1 MTSATV
7 VNRYANALAHVLTAP
22 QAAIAPADALAQLR
36 GFHASASTA
45 PQLQTVLAS
54 PAVPRTRK
62 RTVIR
67 KIAASLGLH
76 QIVTNFLLVLSDHGR
91 WSALGE
97 VIDALDAV
105 IDRHLGFERA
115 EVRSAFE
122 LTERE
127 REQLSLEL
135 ARIAGR
141 KIRLHVAVDPELI
154 GGVTAH
160 VGSTV
165 YDGSV
170 RGNLAKMR
178 RGLTANRY

>member
-7 VNRYANALAHVLTAP
+7 VNRYANALADVVTASRSP
-22 QAAIAPADALAQLR
+22 ISPADTVAQLR
-36 GFHASASTA
+36 GFYASASTA
-45 PQLQTVLAS
+45 PELQTVLAS

-67 KIAASLGLH
+67 KIAGALGLQ
-76 QIVTNFLLVLSDHGR
+76 QIVMNFLLVLSDHGR

-97 VIDALDAV
+97 VIDALEAV

-122 LTERE
+122 LTDHERD
-127 REQLSLEL
+127 QLSREL

-178 RGLTANRY
+178 QGLTANRY

>member
-7 VNRYANALAHVLTAP
+7 VHRYANALADVVIAP
-22 QAAIAPADALAQLR
+22 QSAIAPADAIAQLR
-36 GFHASASTA
+36 GFYASASTA

-62 RTVIR
+62 RAVIR

-91 WSALGE
+91 WGALGE
-97 VIDALDAV
+97 VIDALEGV
-105 IDRHLGFERA
+105 IDRHLGYERA

-122 LTERE
+122 LTDPE

-178 RGLTANRY
+178 QGLTANRY

>member
-1 MTSATV
+1 MTSAIV
-7 VNRYANALAHVLTAP
+7 VHRYAHALADVV
-22 QAAIAPADALAQLR
+22 IAPPSSFPPAETVAQLR
-36 GFHASASTA
+36 GFYASAAAA
-45 PQLQTVLAS
+45 PQLQAVLAS

-62 RTVIR
+62 RIVIR
-67 KIAASLGLH
+67 KIAAALGLQ
-76 QIVTNFLLVLSDHGR
+76 QIVINFLLVLSDHGR

-97 VIDALDAV
+97 IIDALEGV
-105 IDRHLGFERA
+105 IGSHLGFESA

-122 LTERE
+122 LTNHERD
-127 REQLSLEL
+127 QLSREL
-135 ARIAGR
+135 ARLAGS

-154 GGVTAH
+154 GGVTAQ

-178 RGLTANRY
+178 QALTQNRY

>member
-7 VNRYANALAHVLTAP
+7 VNRYANALADVVIAP
-22 QAAIAPADALAQLR
+22 QSPIAPADAVAQLR
-36 GFHASASTA
+36 GFNTSAAAA
-45 PQLQTVLAS
+45 PQLQTILAS

-67 KIAASLGLH
+67 KIAAALGLH

-91 WSALGE
+91 WSALAE

-105 IDRHLGFERA
+105 IDSHLGFERA
-115 EVRSAFE
+115 EVRAAFE
-122 LTERE
+122 LTDRQRE
-127 REQLSLEL
+127 EITHEL
-135 ARIAGR
+135 ARLAGR

-170 RGNLAKMR
+170 RGHLQKMR
-178 RGLTANRY
+178 QALAANR

>member
-1 MTSATV
+1 MTSATI
-7 VNRYANALAHVLTAP
+7 VNRYANALADVVIAP
-22 QAAIAPADALAQLR
+22 QSSIPPADALAQLR
-36 GFHASASTA
+36 GFYASASTA
-45 PQLQTVLAS
+45 PELQTVLAS

-62 RTVIR
+62 RAVIR
-67 KIAASLGLH
+67 KIAASLALH

-115 EVRSAFE
+115 EVLSAFE
-122 LTERE
+122 LTDHE
-127 REQLSLEL
+127 REQLSREL

-178 RGLTANRY
+178 QGLIANRY

>member
-1 MTSATV
+1 VTSATV
-7 VNRYANALAHVLTAP
+7 VHRYAHALADVVTAP
-22 QAAIAPADALAQLR
+22 QSAIAPADAVAQLR
-36 GFHASASTA
+36 GFYASAAAA
-45 PQLQTVLAS
+45 PELQTVLAS

-76 QIVTNFLLVLSDHGR
+76 QIVINFLLVLSDHGR

-97 VIDALDAV
+97 VIDALEAAV
-105 IDRHLGFERA
+105 DRYLGFERA

-122 LTERE
+122 LADHE
-127 REQLSLEL
+127 REQLSREL

-178 RGLTANRY
+178 QGLTQNRY

>member
-7 VNRYANALAHVLTAP
+7 VNRYANALADVVTAAQSP
-22 QAAIAPADALAQLR
+22 ISPADAVAQLR
-36 GFHASASTA
+36 GFYASASTA
-45 PQLQTVLAS
+45 PELQTVLAS

-67 KIAASLGLH
+67 KIAGALALQ

-97 VIDALDAV
+97 VIDALETV

-122 LTERE
+122 LTDHERD
-127 REQLSLEL
+127 QLSREL

-178 RGLTANRY
+178 QGLTANRY

>member
-1 MTSATV
+1 MTSPTV
-7 VNRYANALAHVLTAP
+7 VNRYANALAAVVIAP
-22 QAAIAPADALAQLR
+22 QSPIPPADTVAQLR
-36 GFHASASTA
+36 SFYASASTA
-45 PQLQTVLAS
+45 PELQTVLAS

-67 KIAASLGLH
+67 KIAGALSLH

-91 WSALGE
+91 WSALAE
-97 VIDALDAV
+97 VIDALEAV
-105 IDRHLGFERA
+105 MDRHLGFERA
-115 EVRSAFE
+115 EVHSAFE
-122 LTERE
+122 LTDQE
-127 REQLSLEL
+127 REQLSREL
-135 ARIAGR
+135 ARIAGK

-178 RGLTANRY
+178 QGLTQNRY

>member
-7 VNRYANALAHVLTAP
+7 VHRYANALADVVIAP
-22 QAAIAPADALAQLR
+22 GSSVSPADAVAQLR
-36 GFHASASTA
+36 GFYASAASA
-45 PQLQTVLAS
+45 PQLETVLAS

-67 KIAASLGLH
+67 KIAEALGLR

-91 WSALGE
+91 WSALAE
-97 VIDALDAV
+97 VIDALEAV
-105 IDRHLGFERA
+105 IDRHLGFEHA
-115 EVRSAFE
+115 EVRSAFQ
-122 LTERE
+122 LTDNE
-127 REQLSLEL
+127 REQLSREL
-135 ARIAGR
+135 ARVAGR

-178 RGLTANRY
+178 RSLTQNRY

>member
-7 VNRYANALAHVLTAP
+7 VHRYASALADVVIAP
-22 QAAIAPADALAQLR
+22 QSPIAPAETVVQLR
-36 GFHASASTA
+36 GFYASAAAA

-62 RTVIR
+62 RIVIR
-67 KIAASLGLH
+67 KIAAALGLQ
-76 QIVTNFLLVLSDHGR
+76 QIVINFLLVLSDHGR

-97 VIDALDAV
+97 VIDALETV

-115 EVRSAFE
+115 EVRSAFQ
-122 LTERE
+122 LTDPE
-127 REQLSLEL
+127 REQLSREL

-170 RGNLAKMR
+170 RGSLAKMR

>member
-7 VNRYANALAHVLTAP
+7 VNRYANALAGVVTASHSP
-22 QAAIAPADALAQLR
+22 ISAADAVAQLR
-36 GFHASASTA
+36 SFYASASTA
-45 PQLQTVLAS
+45 PELQTVLAS

-67 KIAASLGLH
+67 KIAGALGLQ

-91 WSALGE
+91 WSALSE
-97 VIDALDAV
+97 VIDALEAV

-115 EVRSAFE
+115 EVLSAFE
-122 LTERE
+122 LTEHE
-127 REQLSLEL
+127 REQLSREL

-178 RGLTANRY
+178 QSLTANRY

>member
-7 VNRYANALAHVLTAP
+7 VHRYANALADVVIAP
-22 QAAIAPADALAQLR
+22 QSPIPPADAVAQLR
-36 GFHASASTA
+36 SFNASAAAA
-45 PQLQTVLAS
+45 PQLQTILAS
-54 PAVPRTRK
+54 PAVARTRK
-62 RTVIR
+62 RIVIR
-67 KIAASLGLH
+67 KIAAALGLQ

-97 VIDALDAV
+97 VIDALETA
-105 IDRHLGFERA
+105 IDSHLGFERA
-115 EVRSAFE
+115 EVRSALE
-122 LTERE
+122 LTDHQRE
-127 REQLSLEL
+127 ELSREL
-135 ARIAGR
+135 ARLAGK
-141 KIRLHVAVDPELI
+141 KIRLRVAVDPELI

-178 RGLTANRY
+178 QTLAANR

>member
-7 VNRYANALAHVLTAP
+7 VHRYANALADVVIAP
-22 QAAIAPADALAQLR
+22 QSPITPTGAVAQLR
-36 GFHASASTA
+36 GFIASAASA
-45 PQLQTVLAS
+45 PQLQTILAS

-67 KIAASLGLH
+67 KIAAALALH

-97 VIDALDAV
+97 VIDALEAA
-105 IDRHLGFERA
+105 IDSHLGFERA

-122 LTERE
+122 LTDHQRE
-127 REQLSLEL
+127 ELSREL
-135 ARIAGR
+135 ARLAGS
-141 KIRLHVAVDPELI
+141 KIRLRVAVDPELI

-178 RGLTANRY
+178 QTLAANR